1 VDADKGLNFAEYDF
15 KVNEKAVKKYERWLN
30 KNKEK
35 DANDISLEKA
45 DDGAFYLRA
54 GAYVVVVKS
63 GTGKDSGEWVV
74 E

>member
-15 KVNEKAVKKYERWLN
+15 KVNEKCATKYESWLN
-30 KNKEK
+30 KNKENNA
-35 DANDISLEKA
+35 DDISLEKA

-54 GAYVVVVKS
+54 GAYLVLVKS